1 MTPYD
6 FNIAG
11 YDNQVLQVNLEPG
24 RRIQAEKGAMTCM
37 DEGIEMNTTFGQ
49 NTGLFGALKRKLS
62 GEDILINEFHNPGPH
77 AQFLALSPQQPSH
90 ITCHTMRQDL
100 PDLVCRPESF
110 LAGDTDVKVSIT
122 RGAWGPA
129 MLAGGNL
136 IMQRLHGE
144 GEVFITGNGAV
155 IERYLSPAQ
164 TLVMDQD
171 AIIAFEDSV
180 SYRAGMLKGLTNKL
194 FGGESI
200 IIVTATGPGRVWIQ
214 SLSRFEVA
222 ESHMRALIRKE
233 ADILKKR

>member
-1 MTPYD
+1 MTSYD
-6 FNIAG
+6 FSISG
-11 YDNQVLQVNLEPG
+11 YDNQVLQINLDPG

-37 DEGIEMNTTFGQ
+37 DEAIEMTTTLGEK
-49 NTGLFGALKRKLS
+49 TGLFGALKRRIS
-62 GEDILINEFHNPGPH
+62 GEDILINEFFNPGPSP
-77 AQFLALSPQQPSH
+77 QFLALSPQKPSH
-90 ITCHTMRQDL
+90 ITRFELRQDR
-100 PDLVCRPESF
+100 PDLICRRDTF

-136 IMQRLHGE
+136 IMQRLRGQ

-155 IERYLSPAQ
+155 MERYLGPEQ
-164 TLVMDQD
+164 TLVADQD

-180 SYRAGMLKGLTNKL
+180 SHRAGMLKGLTNKL

-200 IIVTATGPGRVWIQ
+200 IIVTATGPGRVWLQ

-233 ADILKKR
+233 AQALKRR